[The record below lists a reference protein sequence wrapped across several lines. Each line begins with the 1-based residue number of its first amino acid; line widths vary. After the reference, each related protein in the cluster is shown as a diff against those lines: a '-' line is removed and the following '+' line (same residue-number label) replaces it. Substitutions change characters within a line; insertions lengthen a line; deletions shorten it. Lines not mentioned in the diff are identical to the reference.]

1 MAATLRGSG
10 STSGRSDSVSRAGT
24 STIGMLFS
32 STATNGNYHGI
43 VPLRPGHNFTKVT
56 LTYVQQAGKTS
67 AQYPPVSSF
76 TARVIWDTLDI
87 YTSLESVKGQFLAF
101 DLKLE

>member
-1 MAATLRGSG
+1 
-10 STSGRSDSVSRAGT
+10 V
-24 STIGMLFS
+24 LFS

-43 VPLRPGHNFTKVT
+43 VPLRPGYNITSVT
-56 LTYVQQAGKTS
+56 LTSVQQAGKTTGN
-67 AQYPPVSSF
+67 YPPISSF
-76 TARVIWDTLDI
+76 TARIIWGTIDI